1 MVFFVLIDSLA
12 KDGVPP
18 VLLNRTPTFVNP
30 ALLCSSRLVEFDG
43 ISVKY
48 LFKTNHKFHFTRYA
62 KSNLTCQLFLSVT
75 FINEKL
81 YSTDSIRPNVS
92 SECLH
97 HAVVPLL

>member
-1 MVFFVLIDSLA
+1 
-12 KDGVPP
+12 
-18 VLLNRTPTFVNP
+18 
-30 ALLCSSRLVEFDG
+30 LCSSRLVEFDG

-48 LFKTNHKFHFTRYA
+48 LFKANHKFHFTRYA

-81 YSTDSIRPNVS
+81 YSTDSINVS
-92 SECLH
+92 PECLH